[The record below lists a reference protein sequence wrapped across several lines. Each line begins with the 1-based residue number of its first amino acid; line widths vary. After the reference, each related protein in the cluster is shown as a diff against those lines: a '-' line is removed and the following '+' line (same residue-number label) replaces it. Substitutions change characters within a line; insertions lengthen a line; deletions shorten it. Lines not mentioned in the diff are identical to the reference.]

1 MTKMIRILIADDQTL
16 MREGL
21 KTILE
26 LEDDIEVAG
35 TPDDGKKAYEMV
47 AEYHPDLVLMDVQMP
62 VMDGIEST
70 RLIKQ
75 DFPETIILI
84 LTTFAEDA
92 YIVEGLANGASGFLL
107 KDIHG
112 DKLIS
117 SIRDAVRGQFML
129 PSIIAKKLA
138 TRLSQLS
145 SQAQQNINT
154 EKLRREGIEFSVREK
169 EIALLML
176 KGFSNRQIAKAL
188 FISEGTVKN
197 YISIIYS
204 KIGTNERT
212 KAIMYIRALGLE
224 ESKNQ

>member
-1 MTKMIRILIADDQTL
+1 MIELIRILIADDQTL

-26 LEDDIEVAG
+26 LEDDIKVVG

-47 AEYHPDLVLMDVQMP
+47 AKYRPDLVLMDVRMP

-70 RLIKQ
+70 RLIKR
-75 DFPETIILI
+75 DFPETVVLI

-117 SIRDAVRGQFML
+117 SIRDAARGQFML
-129 PSIIAKKLA
+129 PSIVANKLA
-138 TRLSQLS
+138 NRLSQLS
-145 SQAQQNINT
+145 SQAQQTLNT
-154 EKLRREGIEFSVREK
+154 EKLRREGIEFSTREK

-212 KAIMYIRALGLE
+212 KAIMYIRELGLE
-224 ESKNQ
+224 ESE